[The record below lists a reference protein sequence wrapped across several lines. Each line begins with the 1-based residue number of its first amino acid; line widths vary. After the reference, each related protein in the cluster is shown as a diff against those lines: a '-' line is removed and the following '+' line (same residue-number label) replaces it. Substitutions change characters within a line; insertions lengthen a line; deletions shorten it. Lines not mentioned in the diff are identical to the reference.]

1 MKKKR
6 NKWTQEEVR
15 ILQKKYG
22 IKKEKLSKL
31 IPNHPWNTIRMKA
44 QEMGLTKRERNI
56 EWTAVELDIL
66 KKNYS
71 LGVDVVKTLLP
82 NRSKPA
88 IIQRAKITGLA
99 VKAPKVWSVE
109 ELGTLIKYYPIEGS
123 NVYKRLPGRTRV
135 AATEMARKHNIK
147 MR

>member
-1 MKKKR
+1 M
-6 NKWTQEEVR
+6 NKIGVF
-15 ILQKKYG
+15 ILTF
-22 IKKEKLSKL
+22 
-31 IPNHPWNTIRMKA
+31 IPNHSWDMIRMKA
-44 QEMGLTKRERNI
+44 RLMGLSNRHRNI

-66 KKNYS
+66 QKNYS
-71 LGVDVVKTLLP
+71 LGVEVVKTLLP

-88 IIQRAKITGLA
+88 IVQRAKIIGLSE
-99 VKAPKVWSVE
+99 KAPKVWSSE
-109 ELGTLIKYYPIEGS
+109 ELGTLLKYYPIEGS